1 MLLSILAA
9 SLWGSVFVGKRVTRG
24 GEGAIINK
32 SRTRYK

>member
-9 SLWGSVFVGKRVTRG
+9 SLWVFVGKRVTRG

-32 SRTRYK
+32 SRKSYK